1 MRTRSFLLMAVLS
14 LGACGVP
21 SASYLPAP
29 PACDDYSF
37 FSGFMRDPR
46 VSVDEIKCR
55 KVGGDGLPQ
64 VGFYTVYK
72 TARTTVVYWANSR
85 PMNVAGDAPGCIATR
100 YTEQYPGALFD
111 PMRDCETVTLYP
123 SPSTA
128 ARK

>member
-1 MRTRSFLLMAVLS
+1 MKTRSLLLFAAL
-14 LGACGVP
+14 LGACSP
-21 SASYLPAP
+21 SVSDTRIAP
-29 PACDDYSF
+29 SCDDYSF
-37 FSGFMRDPR
+37 FSGFMREPR

-55 KVGGDGLPQ
+55 KVGKDGLPQ

-85 PMNVAGDAPGCIATR
+85 PMNVVGDAPGCVATR
-100 YTEQYPGALFD
+100 YTEQYPGAFFD

-128 ARK
+128 VRK

>member
-1 MRTRSFLLMAVLS
+1 MKTRSLVLLTAL
-14 LGACGVP
+14 LGACSP
-21 SASYLPAP
+21 SASDTVIPAP
-29 PACDDYSF
+29 SGCDDYAF

-55 KVGGDGLPQ
+55 KLGKDGLPQ

-85 PMNVAGDAPGCIATR
+85 PMNVAGDAPGCVTTR
-100 YTEQYPGALFD
+100 YAEQYPGAFFD

-123 SPSTA
+123 SASTVV
-128 ARK
+128 RK